1 MSTPQS
7 QCWAFRVDRRYLSDL
22 DGELQ
27 NGRLRQGWGWDKR
40 QDLRAMEVD
49 AGAGRNRQMFS
60 QVKTGDRIMVPHLP
74 HYGQITI
81 AEATEDWDTGYNFS
95 VWEKSGDHGHIFPAK
110 PLRNFRRTNMKIPA
124 SLRTT
129 FRNSSRFWKI
139 TYLQKEIENVL
150 SLPSE
155 DLESTSAVVDRWQQ
169 QIEDITKESGL
180 QERLFKVSQRYFSNS
195 DWEYLLVDV
204 LQRLNPGWKVERTGG
219 KAEARHG
226 TDILVTIPDVFR
238 DGFYG
243 IAIQV
248 KDYEGFIDDDPIHQI
263 LKAKEGYWKDFGIAI
278 LEMVIVLIGGD
289 RQAGRQLEK
298 SASKEGVRLIW
309 STDIEELLFRSACR
323 FLSNPDRQILQQ

>member
-1 MSTPQS
+1 VGT
-7 QCWAFRVDRRYLSDL
+7 
-22 DGELQ
+22 
-27 NGRLRQGWGWDKR
+27 
-40 QDLRAMEVD
+40 
-49 AGAGRNRQMFS
+49 
-60 QVKTGDRIMVPHLP
+60 
-74 HYGQITI
+74 
-81 AEATEDWDTGYNFS
+81 

-180 QERLFKVSQRYFSNS
+180 QERLFKASQRYFSNS

-248 KDYEGFIDDDPIHQI
+248 KDYEGFIDDDPIRQI

-278 LEMVIVLIGGD
+278 LEMVNCSEHKCVY
-289 RQAGRQLEK
+289 LE
-298 SASKEGVRLIW
+298 EMEDF
-309 STDIEELLFRSACR
+309 STLFLH
-323 FLSNPDRQILQQ
+323 FLQIRQIQKRYGRANPFLPCRHQSDRMSRTLCPTVQS